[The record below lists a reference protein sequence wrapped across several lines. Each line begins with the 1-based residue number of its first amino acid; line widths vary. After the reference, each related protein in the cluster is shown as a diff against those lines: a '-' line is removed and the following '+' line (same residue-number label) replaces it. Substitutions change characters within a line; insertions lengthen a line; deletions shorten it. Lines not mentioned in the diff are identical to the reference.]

1 MKNIAIENLCGV
13 WGRCKDCKQRAVES
27 VAVGTRHMLY
37 GWYCGCITMDFW
49 CMSVCCSMLWDMFI
63 LCMNLTERLVI
74 IAVKLLN
81 KMLKSDTVLNCF
93 VSLHMPICICMCVS
107 SFMVWGK
114 KLRGVE

>member
-1 MKNIAIENLCGV
+1 
-13 WGRCKDCKQRAVES
+13 
-27 VAVGTRHMLY
+27 
-37 GWYCGCITMDFW
+37 
-49 CMSVCCSMLWDMFI
+49 MFI

-93 VSLHMPICICMCVS
+93 VSLHLPIYIYICVCVS

>member
-1 MKNIAIENLCGV
+1 
-13 WGRCKDCKQRAVES
+13 
-27 VAVGTRHMLY
+27 
-37 GWYCGCITMDFW
+37 
-49 CMSVCCSMLWDMFI
+49 MFI

-114 KLRGVE
+114 NLEELCRAEWSGAESTRVE